1 MHRHINLSS
10 KDNICLYLANQ
21 LGCLFPCICWSKREK
36 LQRLYEKS
44 NERIDKELDLIKV
57 VKNMKS
63 FRVFLKNFLMTDKI
77 KFELAHSMKNCID
90 IDTDS
95 DEDETVFV
103 GKTRDEVE
111 KIKAARKA
119 KKDALEQKSKDA
131 VMREFYGRSEV
142 KESAATGGP
151 YC

>member
-1 MHRHINLSS
+1 
-10 KDNICLYLANQ
+10 
-21 LGCLFPCICWSKREK
+21 
-36 LQRLYEKS
+36 
-44 NERIDKELDLIKV
+44 
-57 VKNMKS
+57 MKS

-142 KESAATGGP
+142 KESAATGGL
-151 YC
+151 YY